1 MTKLDGDI
9 LSVAEKVN
17 NNSGPDR
24 RPRLRLCEWTQVAAS
39 ANCCLGPSPRCS
51 GITTSSPL
59 TSPPCCYDKPR
70 HCRSPRL
77 SAQPTTLGAW
87 STQSPFF
94 ASVNP
99 RPAHSSEWLS
109 GECPVTKAGAM
120 YLACERLRRNAQ
132 HICSSKSYSVVLM
145 NSITSV

>member
-24 RPRLRLCEWTQVAAS
+24 RPRLRLCEWAQVAAS

-99 RPAHSSEWLS
+99 RSCSFIGVALGGVPCDQSRSET
-109 GECPVTKAGAM
+109 EEKCTT
-120 YLACERLRRNAQ
+120 YLLE
-132 HICSSKSYSVVLM
+132 
-145 NSITSV
+145 

>member
-1 MTKLDGDI
+1 MYYISEESRWQCQKYHCKIPLEGELGWSIDKLDGGI

-17 NNSGPDR
+17 NNSGPYR

-70 HCRSPRL
+70 HCRCARL
-77 SAQPTTLGAW
+77 SVQPTTLELA
-87 STQSPFF
+87 
-94 ASVNP
+94 ASSAFL
-99 RPAHSSEWLS
+99 R
-109 GECPVTKAGAM
+109 EC
-120 YLACERLRRNAQ
+120 
-132 HICSSKSYSVVLM
+132 KSAAPLIHRS
-145 NSITSV
+145 